1 MKANSPIMVYL
12 ERNKMI
18 DDFITYGVY
27 MRYTVGLSYFNSAAL
42 MVQRRGVGFAA
53 SEATWQKRFGR
64 EIKPGANPLIVMKP
78 FAPLE
83 LYFEACDTYSPD
95 GEKLP
100 EWIAEDNASVP
111 QFPHR
116 SFELNSYSVARM
128 LNNHGIYYDEREMG
142 ERAGGTMEYCEA
154 PLWLDVYHNK
164 KYEHIQSHYAM
175 VVNSRKSSEEKAA
188 AIFHEIGHLLCGH
201 LPQDEALKKIN
212 WISLSIPKRDTA
224 KLSLEQKEYEAE
236 TACMMIMNGLGYDY
250 DRSKYL
256 DDYLIDG
263 QEPVYDLGMSVA
275 AADQFLSWMNAE
287 PELRHS
293 ISNLI

>member
-12 ERNKMI
+12 ERNRMI

-27 MRYTVGLSYFNSAAL
+27 MRYTAGLSYFNSAAL
-42 MVQRRGVGFAA
+42 MAQRRGVGFAA
-53 SEATWQKRFGR
+53 SEATWQKKFGR

-100 EWIAEDNASVP
+100 EWIAEDTTHVP
-111 QFPHR
+111 QIPYKP
-116 SFELNSYSVARM
+116 FELNSYSIARM

-164 KYEHIQSHYAM
+164 KYERIQSHYAM

-212 WISLSIPKRDTA
+212 WISLSIPKRDTTQ
-224 KLSLEQKEYEAE
+224 LSLEQKEYEAE
-236 TACMMIMNGLGYDY
+236 TACMLIMNGLGYDY

-275 AADQFLSWMNAE
+275 AADQFFSWMNAE